1 MNSPTVDATNLGA
14 FLLAASMLRL
24 ERCVVKRPSALLG
37 RNAWHLLSLFSL
49 LNPWQDFLTGY
60 LTLIQTTQE
69 RASIM
74 MRRKQQVH
82 ASAPLVLGVKHSEG
96 LVVALCGVTTEPR
109 RHKAINQTHR
119 CSTSLQD
126 HSSTSGFVLTIIHKP
141 HRPPSCNSNFIRQ

>member
-1 MNSPTVDATNLGA
+1 VNSPTVDATNLGA

-37 RNAWHLLSLFSL
+37 RNAWHSLSLSSLLS
-49 LNPWQDFLTGY
+49 PWQEFLTGY

-74 MRRKQQVH
+74 MERKPQVH